1 MNLPELGPSDAAV
14 FEAFVAPRL
23 AVLYRELLLATLRPC
38 EGARLAHIG
47 CRTGFPDALI
57 AARLP
62 GGELFG
68 VDPSLSAVELAQ
80 TKAALLPDFR
90 AHYLASAG
98 LPTPLESEAFTHALC
113 LNPVAPTAAERT
125 ALFAE
130 ACRLLVPEGQLVV
143 GLSLRGSFQ
152 EVFDL
157 LREYALKYDVPA
169 VGEACEAALG
179 MRPTVEGVTDEC
191 EAAGFVDVDVEL
203 VRTEIEFQSGRDFF
217 EDPITRLVILPD
229 VIAHLGLEGPFDAPL
244 AYVREAID
252 RYWSEA
258 TFGLTVQVG
267 CVSGLRGGLG
277 AGGGGRGAPARGA
290 PGGRPLKGVE
300 GRGASA
306 VCHARGAPQASAA
319 RPPCR
324 SDLDASVPRLPA
336 FRRRRR
342 A

>member
-23 AVLYRELLLATLRPC
+23 GALYQELLLAMLLPQRPS
-38 EGARLAHIG
+38 RVAHLG
-47 CRTGFPDALI
+47 CRTGYPDQLL
-57 AARLP
+57 AAQLP

-80 TKAALLPDFR
+80 TKASLLPDFG
-90 AHYLASAG
+90 AHYLAAAG
-98 LPTPLESEAFTHALC
+98 LPSPLEGASFTHVVC

-130 ACRLLVPEGQLVV
+130 ACRLLVPEGQALV
-143 GLSLRGSFQ
+143 GMPLRGSFQ

-157 LREYALKYDVPA
+157 LREYAVKYDEAA
-169 VGEACEAALG
+169 VGEASEAAIG
-179 MRPTVEGVTDEC
+179 MRPTVESVTDEC
-191 EAAGFVDVDVEL
+191 EAAGFVEVDVEI
-203 VRTEIEFQSGRDFF
+203 VRTELEFQSGRDFF

-229 VIAHLGLEGPFDAPL
+229 VLAYLGLEGPVEAPL

-267 CVSGLRGGLG
+267 CVSGLR
-277 AGGGGRGAPARGA
+277 AA
-290 PGGRPLKGVE
+290 PG
-300 GRGASA
+300 
-306 VCHARGAPQASAA
+306 
-319 RPPCR
+319 
-324 SDLDASVPRLPA
+324 
-336 FRRRRR
+336 
-342 A
+342 